1 MTHRTTSGEPILN
14 IEAIL
19 YIGPP
24 GRLFPFL
31 ALGGGV
37 EPYPLSRSP
46 PRSLSPCS
54 SPCNAAFRRTVPTS
68 AEMKLCVVDQP
79 DNLAVDLEENVLALL
94 LNAADPIVSR
104 YSDAGYIT
112 KT

>member
-1 MTHRTTSGEPILN
+1 
-14 IEAIL
+14 
-19 YIGPP
+19 
-24 GRLFPFL
+24 
-31 ALGGGV
+31 
-37 EPYPLSRSP
+37 
-46 PRSLSPCS
+46 
-54 SPCNAAFRRTVPTS
+54 
-68 AEMKLCVVDQP
+68 MKLCVVDQP